1 MPRISEFYGILIYM
15 YFQDHPPAHF
25 HALYAEHEALVDIES
40 GEVLEGRL
48 PTRAMKLVQEWREL
62 HQAELREDWRKAQ
75 EGEPLDKIAPL
86 E

>member
-40 GEVLEGRL
+40 GSVLEGRL

-62 HQAELREDWRKAQ
+62 HQAELLEDWRKAQ
-75 EGEPLDKIAPL
+75 EGEPLDKIEPL
-86 E
+86 D